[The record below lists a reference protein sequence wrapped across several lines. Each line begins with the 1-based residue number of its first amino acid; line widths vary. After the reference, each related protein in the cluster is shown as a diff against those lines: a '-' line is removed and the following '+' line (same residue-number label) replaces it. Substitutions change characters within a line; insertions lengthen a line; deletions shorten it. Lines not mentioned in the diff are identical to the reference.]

1 MVGKQQRF
9 GLFFSAKTQKC
20 LLRPRSGP
28 FFRGFRGRFAEFGL
42 NWGCIG
48 QKPTP
53 RMGKSA
59 LQQISRKDG
68 DLVEGYCLKDKRKV
82 EMKDPQPITMKN
94 GKPAT
99 VGTCPFC
106 GTKIYKIG
114 KATV

>member
-1 MVGKQQRF
+1 
-9 GLFFSAKTQKC
+9 
-20 LLRPRSGP
+20 
-28 FFRGFRGRFAEFGL
+28 
-42 NWGCIG
+42 
-48 QKPTP
+48 
-53 RMGKSA
+53 MGKYAPLEWANPPSNR
-59 LQQISRKDG
+59 ISRKDG

>member
-1 MVGKQQRF
+1 
-9 GLFFSAKTQKC
+9 LNSA
-20 LLRPRSGP
+20 R
-28 FFRGFRGRFAEFGL
+28 
-42 NWGCIG
+42 IG
-48 QKPTP
+48 VVLAKYPP
-53 RMGKSA
+53 LEWASPPPHR
-59 LQQISRKDG
+59 ISHKDG

-114 KATV
+114 KAS